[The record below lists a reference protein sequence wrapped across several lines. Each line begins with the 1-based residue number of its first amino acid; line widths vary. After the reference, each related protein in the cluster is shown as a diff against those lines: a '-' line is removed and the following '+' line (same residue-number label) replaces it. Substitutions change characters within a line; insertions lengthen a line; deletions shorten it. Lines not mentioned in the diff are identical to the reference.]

1 MNEIAA
7 ALGQGKSVAVH
18 CRQGLGRSGLI
29 AAGLLTMSGIGA
41 EKAIEVVSGAR
52 GEAIPETQAQR
63 NWIQQLSSEHS
74 VLAS

>member
-1 MNEIAA
+1 
-7 ALGQGKSVAVH
+7 
-18 CRQGLGRSGLI
+18 
-29 AAGLLTMSGIGA
+29 MSGIGA